1 MEAGQLA
8 IKQNLVK
15 YNNFVKEKQAKMAD
29 SVSFIL
35 MEKQK
40 QTKLRRKIEV
50 IEKDL
55 EVLEEAKKFFDDIVN
70 NKIVFLEFLR
80 LVFTRGV

>member
-1 MEAGQLA
+1 
-8 IKQNLVK
+8 
-15 YNNFVKEKQAKMAD
+15 MAD

-80 LVFTRGV
+80 LVFTNNSHLFANIDEVMKRSQALVDARL